1 MGNRV
6 SESAHI
12 SKGCRLDPLVRVNVE
27 AQVGTIRLNDPP
39 RNQITLPMATALH
52 RAATEVTTRGDVR
65 SVVLWGGERTFS
77 AGGSVQVMSEQSPET
92 MRPILSALGDAISAL
107 EAVPKVV
114 IAAIDGLCLGG
125 GCEIALA
132 ADFRYAGTTARLGQP
147 EIRFGIIPGAGATQ
161 RLQRLVGRSKA
172 KELIYSGRWV
182 NAAEA
187 LSVGIVD
194 HVVESGGAYPAA
206 LEAAV
211 RYARAPAAAI
221 AAAKAAIHAQDA
233 GAEELL
239 DVERDLLCG
248 LFGTDDQRENMRAFL
263 QK

>member
-1 MGNRV
+1 
-6 SESAHI
+6 
-12 SKGCRLDPLVRVNVE
+12 LDPLVCVNVE
-27 AQVGTIRLNDPP
+27 GPVATIRLNDPP
-39 RNQITLPMATALH
+39 RNRITLPMATALH
-52 RAATEVTTRGDVR
+52 GAATEVTARGDVR

-77 AGGSVQVMSEQSPET
+77 AGGNVQVMSEQSPET
-92 MRPILSALGDAISAL
+92 MRPILAALGDAVSAL

-132 ADFRYAGTTARLGQP
+132 ADFRYAGSTARLGQP

-194 HVVESGGAYPAA
+194 YVVESGGAYPAA

-248 LFGTDDQRENMRAFL
+248 LFGTADQRENMRAFL